1 MLLELTCYENVTK
14 KSDWFMK
21 KITKY
26 YKRLRVSYIR
36 TALLIIIINILFVP
50 SYVKYQPDGEN
61 LFHITL
67 NGKTVG
73 TCGKDTD
80 IEQLLWDARR
90 AVAQESEDMVYVE
103 AKLSVEGEE
112 AMFATID
119 SDEFLRE
126 KMETIIKDSSKETL
140 HAGYTIKIKDYTI
153 NLKSSDEVKQVLQ
166 AALDKYEEKRRYTVE
181 LVMDQTREL
190 NALTAVVIDNAE
202 EKEAEVEPFPDSGFE
217 AHIEDALATVA
228 ADDGEVDFSD
238 FEYGLVDLAYGD
250 EIEVVETYLMESE
263 ISNVEDA
270 ITQITSVEEKN
281 AIYEVQSG
289 DTLSQIAETVNIDMD
304 KIISLNDDIE
314 NELSMIRV
322 GQEIIITQPEPPL
335 SVERQEQLYY
345 EEEYDEE
352 IIYIDNDE
360 WYTTQEKTLQEP
372 SAGFRKVAALVSFR
386 NDKEVSREIIK
397 EEIVMQAVPKIVERG
412 TKIPP
417 SYIKPISGGRL
428 SSSFGKRNAPTKGA
442 STYHKGIDWAV
453 PRGTAVYASSG
464 GTVTKAGWGSGY
476 GYVVYIKHPDGR
488 ETRYAHLNKVLVSAG
503 QTVKQGQK
511 IALSG
516 NTGRS
521 TGPHLH
527 FELLINGTAVNP
539 LKYLQ

>member
-1 MLLELTCYENVTK
+1 
-14 KSDWFMK
+14 MK
-21 KITKY
+21 VITKY

-36 TALLIIIINILFVP
+36 TALLVVILNILFIP

-61 LFHITL
+61 LFHIVL
-67 NGKTVG
+67 NGKEVG
-73 TCGKDTD
+73 ACGRATD
-80 IEQLLWDARR
+80 VEQLLWDARR
-90 AVAQESEDMVYVE
+90 AVAQESEDVVYVE
-103 AKLSVEGEE
+103 TALEVKGEE
-112 AMFATID
+112 VLFGAID
-119 SDEFLRE
+119 SDEFLQKR
-126 KMETIIKDSSKETL
+126 MENIIKVSKQETL
-140 HAGYTIKIKDYTI
+140 QPGYTIKIKDYTI
-153 NLKSSDEVKQVLQ
+153 NLASSDEVKQVLQ
-166 AALDKYEEKRRYTVE
+166 AALDQYEENRRYTVD
-181 LVMDQTREL
+181 LMMDPAREL
-190 NALTAVVIDNAE
+190 NALTAVVVDNAE
-202 EKEAEVEPFPDSGFE
+202 KKAEKTEPFPNSGFE
-217 AHIEDALATVA
+217 AHIETALATVV
-228 ADDGEVDFSD
+228 ADDGKMDFSD
-238 FEYGLVDLAYGD
+238 IEYGLTDLSYGD
-250 EIEVVETYLMESE
+250 EIEVVETYLLESE
-263 ISNVEDA
+263 ITGVEEA
-270 ITQITSVEEKN
+270 IEQITSVEEKN
-281 AIYEVQSG
+281 AIYEVQPG
-289 DTLSQIAETVNIDMD
+289 DTLSQIAEIVNIDMD

-314 NELSMIRV
+314 NELSTIRI

-352 IIYIDNDE
+352 IIYVDNDE
-360 WYTTQEKTLQEP
+360 WYTTQEKTLQQP

-386 NDKEVSREIIK
+386 NDKEVSREILK
-397 EEIVMQAVPKIVERG
+397 EEIVLQAVPKIVERG

-417 SYIKPISGGRL
+417 SYIKPISGGRM
-428 SSSFGKRNAPTKGA
+428 SSSFGRRKAPTKGA
-442 STYHKGIDWAV
+442 STYHQGIDWAI

-476 GYVVYIKHPDGR
+476 GYVVYIRHPDGW

-527 FELLINGTAVNP
+527 FELRHNGSAVNP

>member
-1 MLLELTCYENVTK
+1 
-14 KSDWFMK
+14 MK
-21 KITKY
+21 IFTKY

-36 TALLIIIINILFVP
+36 TALFVIIINILFIP
-50 SYVKYQPDGEN
+50 HYVKYQPDGEN
-61 LFHITL
+61 LFHISL
-67 NGKTVG
+67 NGKEVG
-73 TCGKDTD
+73 VCGRDTD
-80 IEQLLWDARR
+80 AEQLLWEARR

-103 AKLSVEGEE
+103 TNLEVEGET
-112 AMFATID
+112 AMFGTID
-119 SDEFLRE
+119 SDEFLRK
-126 KMETIIKDSSKETL
+126 KMETIIKDANKDTL
-140 HAGYTIKIKDYTI
+140 RPGYTIKIKDYTI
-153 NLKSSDEVKQVLQ
+153 NLASSEEVKQVLQ
-166 AALDKYEEKRRYTVE
+166 AALDQYEENRRYTVD
-181 LVMDQTREL
+181 LVMDPTREL
-190 NALTAVVIDNAE
+190 NALTAVVVDNAD
-202 EKEAEVEPFPDSGFE
+202 EKETEAEPFPNSGFE
-217 AHIEDALATVA
+217 AYIEDALAAVA
-228 ADDGEVDFSD
+228 ADDGKVDFSD
-238 FEYGLVDLAYGD
+238 FEYGLTNLAYGD

-263 ISNVEDA
+263 IASVEDA

-281 AIYEVQSG
+281 AIYEVQAG

-304 KIISLNDDIE
+304 RIISLNDDIE
-314 NELSMIRV
+314 NELSTIRV

-352 IIYIDNDE
+352 IVYIDNDE
-360 WYTTQEKTLQEP
+360 WYTTQEKTHQQP

-386 NDKEVSREIIK
+386 NEKEVSREIIK
-397 EEIVMQAVPKIVERG
+397 EEIVLQAVPKIVERG

-417 SYIKPISGGRL
+417 TYLKPISGGRL
-428 SSSFGKRNAPTKGA
+428 SSGFGKRSAPTKGA
-442 STYHKGIDWAV
+442 STYHKGVDWAV

-476 GYVVYIKHPDGR
+476 GYVVYIRHPNGW
-488 ETRYAHLNKVLVSAG
+488 ETRYAHLNKVLVSEG

-527 FELLINGTAVNP
+527 FEIRANGTAVNP

>member
-1 MLLELTCYENVTK
+1 MRR
-14 KSDWFMK
+14 
-21 KITKY
+21 ITKY

-36 TALLIIIINILFVP
+36 TALFVIILNILFIP

-67 NGKTVG
+67 NNQEVG
-73 TCGKDTD
+73 TCGKSTD
-80 IEQLLWDARR
+80 IEQLLRDARR
-90 AVAQESEDMVYVE
+90 AAAQESEDMVYVTTDL
-103 AKLSVEGEE
+103 KVEGEE

-119 SDEFLRE
+119 SDEFLCKR
-126 KMETIIKDSSKETL
+126 MENIIKVSSQDTL
-140 HAGYTIKIKDYTI
+140 KPGYTIKIKDYTI
-153 NLKSSDEVKQVLQ
+153 NLASSDEVKQVLQ
-166 AALDKYEEKRRYTVE
+166 AALDKYEVNRRYTVD
-181 LVMDQTREL
+181 LVMDPTREL

-202 EKEAEVEPFPDSGFE
+202 EKVEAEPFPKSGFE

-228 ADDGEVDFSD
+228 ADDGKVDFSD
-238 FEYGLVDLAYGD
+238 FEYGLVNLAYGD
-250 EIEVVETYLMESE
+250 DIEVVETYLMENE
-263 ISNVEDA
+263 ITKVEDA

-386 NDKEVSREIIK
+386 NDKEVSREIVK

-428 SSSFGKRNAPTKGA
+428 SSSFGRRSAPTKGA
-442 STYHKGIDWAV
+442 STYHQGVDWAV

-488 ETRYAHLNKVLVSAG
+488 ETRYAHLNKVLVSSG

-527 FELLINGTAVNP
+527 FELRINGTAVNP